1 VQQAAG
7 GTRDVSRNITGV
19 SEAVDKAGNDAA
31 AVTHA
36 ADGLA
41 AQANALRH
49 EVDQFLARLRAA

>member
-1 VQQAAG
+1 
-7 GTRDVSRNITGV
+7 VSKNITGV
-19 SEAVDKAGNDAA
+19 SEAVDKAGNAAA

-41 AQANALRH
+41 AQAGALRH